1 MQMEMEIITLH
12 DEIPDISIRY
22 IFNAT
27 FDAKAECDSGTPNVE
42 RYNTFCAE
50 VVRNFY
56 LVT

>member
-1 MQMEMEIITLH
+1 MEIEITTLH
-12 DEIPDISIRY
+12 DENPDISIRY

-50 VVRNFY
+50 VVRNFH